1 MIRKTT
7 FEAVIL
13 HTTGAALK
21 ISTHGDPRR
30 FVWLPK
36 QAVTADRTGRVMY
49 VPEQLEPLD
58 VFDIT
63 IPESLAI
70 EKGLV

>member
-1 MIRKTT
+1 MTRKTT

-13 HTTGAALK
+13 HTTGAALMV
-21 ISTHGDPRR
+21 STDGDPRR
-30 FVWLPK
+30 VVWLPK
-36 QAVTADRTGRVMY
+36 RAVTADRTGRVMY
-49 VPEQLEPLD
+49 VPEQIEPLD

-63 IPESLAI
+63 IPEALAI

>member
-7 FEAVIL
+7 IEAVIL

-21 ISTHGDPRR
+21 ISTDGDPRR

-36 QAVTADRTGRVMY
+36 QAATVEHTGRVMH

-58 VFDIT
+58 VVDIT